1 MQQTRSE
8 IDMCRGPLL
17 PSILMFA
24 LPLMASSVLQ
34 LLFNAADVIVVGRFA
49 GENSLAA
56 VGSNTSL
63 INLMTN
69 LFLGLA
75 TGTNVLAAQLIGAG
89 KHGRL
94 KMTIHTSISL
104 GIISGLLLTIVGL
117 LFATQI
123 LELMQTPAEILGL
136 SALYLRVYFLGMPAM
151 MVYNFG
157 SAILRA
163 KGDTKRP
170 LYFLLAAGVIN
181 VILNLIF
188 VIIFHLDVLGVALA
202 TVISQFI
209 SAGLILRTLMREKGA
224 FKVSLRRLKPNGATV
239 KRILRIGIPAGIQG
253 VVFSLSNVVIQ
264 SSINSFGA
272 TVMAGNAAA
281 ANLEG
286 FVWVA
291 MNAFNQAA
299 LTFTGQNVGAGKY
312 SRINKIA
319 LTAESC
325 EVAVGLVCGIG
336 VFLLYE
342 PLLGI
347 YSDSQPVIDAGY
359 VRLQY
364 ICATYFLCGL
374 MDCIVGSIRG
384 MGASITPTVVS
395 LLGSCVLRLVWVAT
409 IFQIPQFHSPEIL
422 YLSYPVSWIIT
433 FAAHLVFY
441 IMLRRKFPAHDAIP
455 AESRAI

>member
-1 MQQTRSE
+1 MGKNKSE
-8 IDMCRGPLL
+8 INMCSGALL
-17 PSILMFA
+17 PAILRFA
-24 LPLMASSVLQ
+24 LPLMASSILQ
-34 LLFNAADVIVVGRFA
+34 LIFNATDIIVVGRFA

-75 TGTNVLAAQLIGAG
+75 TGTNVLVAQYIGAG
-89 KHGRL
+89 NRVGL
-94 KMTIHTSISL
+94 KRTIHTSLIL
-104 GIISGLLLTIVGL
+104 GVISGLMLTVLGL
-117 LFATQI
+117 LFAGQI
-123 LELMQTPAEILGL
+123 LKLMSTPAEIINL
-136 SALYLRVYFLGMPAM
+136 SALYLRVYFIGMPAM

-157 SAILRA
+157 SAIMRA

-170 LYFLLAAGVIN
+170 LYYLSAGGVLN
-181 VILNLIF
+181 VILDLVF
-188 VIIFHLDVLGVALA
+188 VIIFKMDVLGVAIA
-202 TVISQFI
+202 TVVSQFV
-209 SAGLILRTLMREKGA
+209 SAALILRALMHEKDA
-224 FKVSLRRLKPNGATV
+224 FRVKVKDLKLNGATV
-239 KRILRIGIPAGIQG
+239 KQILRIGIPAGIQG

-272 TVMAGNAAA
+272 TVMAGSAAA

-312 SRINKIA
+312 SRINKIMI
-319 LTAESC
+319 TTESC
-325 EVAVGLVCGIG
+325 EVFTGLILG
-336 VFLLYE
+336 VTIYMLYK

-347 YSDSQPVIDAGY
+347 YSNVPEVIAEGHL
-359 VRLQY
+359 RLKY
-364 ICATYFLCGL
+364 ICLTYFMCGL

-384 MGASITPTVVS
+384 MGAAIIPTIVS
-395 LLGSCVLRLVWVAT
+395 LLGACGLRLVWVGT
-409 IFQIPQFHSPEIL
+409 IFQIPQFHTLEIL

-441 IMLRRKFPAHDAIP
+441 IILRRKFPSKDMVP
-455 AESRAI
+455 NT